1 MSTVSNSLMP
11 TIYEDF
17 RKDIQTHSVVASIA
31 QGVLGTLAITFAAME
46 YFYPVAASMP
56 SISMLLCGAI
66 GVYSVIMSIFF
77 AVQTHRIGRRYTEIV
92 TDSVE

>member
-1 MSTVSNSLMP
+1 MDTVSNSLAP
-11 TIYEDF
+11 ISYEDF
-17 RKDIQTHSVVASIA
+17 RKDTYNHSVVASIA
-31 QGVLGTLAITFAAME
+31 LGVLGGLAMTFSGME

-66 GVYSVIMSIFF
+66 GVYSVITAIYF
-77 AVQTHRIGRRYTEIV
+77 AIQTHRMGRRYTEIV

>member
-1 MSTVSNSLMP
+1 MNTVSNSLMP
-11 TIYEDF
+11 PIYEDF
-17 RKDIQTHSVVASIA
+17 REVIQTHFVVSSIA
-31 QGVLGTLAITFAAME
+31 QGILGALAINFASME

-56 SISMLLCGAI
+56 SISILLCAAI

-77 AVQTHRIGRRYTEIV
+77 AVQTHRMGRRYTEII